1 MTIIFLLKNCM
12 VLFYFCILATERVV
26 WQVNMCILQKL
37 EPLPK
42 LPLLRRCSRLFLR
55 NGYKYC
61 LENVFILEKKYT
73 IRVHISLHVKLLIA
87 DNYETEAKTPQCNNI
102 RIDNVPFNA
111 NHLCCL
117 QPINGHSAKESG
129 NCWQKEGCH

>member
-1 MTIIFLLKNCM
+1 MTI
-12 VLFYFCILATERVV
+12 
-26 WQVNMCILQKL
+26 
-37 EPLPK
+37 
-42 LPLLRRCSRLFLR
+42 
-55 NGYKYC
+55 
-61 LENVFILEKKYT
+61 VFILEKKYT